1 MVLTFLTYIFF
12 TGGVVAILYA
22 MLALLSLMNHARVQK
37 KALPERYESGAD
49 TPATTGPDVAEAFW
63 GRAEILL
70 HNGRFDAAL
79 ADCKRVLEINPD
91 HAEAKRLWNRLFP
104 PEPISIVPSG
114 KAIPAAAEVENASHI
129 VEIK

>member
-12 TGGVVAILYA
+12 AGGVVAILYA

-37 KALPERYESGAD
+37 ALPERYEPGAD
-49 TPATTGPDVAEAFW
+49 TPATTGPAVAEAFW

-70 HNGRFDAAL
+70 QNGRFDAAL

-104 PEPISIVPSG
+104 PEPVSIVPSG

-129 VEIK
+129 VETK

>member
-12 TGGVVAILYA
+12 AGGVVAILYA

-37 KALPERYESGAD
+37 PLPEGYEPGAD
-49 TPATTGPDVAEAFW
+49 TPATSGPAVAGAFW

-70 HNGRFDAAL
+70 QNGRFDAAL

-104 PEPISIVPSG
+104 PEPVSKVTSG
-114 KAIPAAAEVENASHI
+114 KAIPAAAEVENANHI
-129 VEIK
+129 GETK